1 MRYALIMKNKKLKIL
16 LLTDR
21 LGVGGAETHIISL
34 CKALEERGHSV
45 TVASSGGTLADK
57 IRHVRI
63 DLSSRSIF
71 RLVKERFKLSRL
83 LKEEKFDL
91 IHAHA
96 RLPAFVC
103 YPLAKKYRS
112 AFLTTVHARFK
123 ADPIRRRLSRWGERT
138 CAVSEDLK
146 FYLTDRYS
154 VSPYNVTVIE
164 NGIDTEYFSTVSPLS
179 DSDGSKKIKKLEK
192 STQNTPFD
200 TTKRENLPF
209 DTTKRENL
217 PLNTTKR
224 EKSPLNTTKREKS
237 PFFSITFISRL
248 DKDCSLSAFL
258 LCDVLEALRERFG
271 DVRLKI
277 GGGGEMLSALKK
289 RAAEINKRV
298 GMEAISVFGELDGS
312 KELLSESDIFVGV
325 SRAAIEA
332 AAMGVPVVISGN
344 EGYLGR
350 MTENN
355 YRYAKTSNFCAR
367 GDKKPTAELLEKDI
381 SFVIENYSE
390 AKNDARSL
398 LFRVADELDIRNIAK
413 KTEDF
418 YYLGIEADRQ
428 RNIKFAETMLF
439 GYYGYRN
446 LGDDAMLKS
455 AIERAKERFGESVG
469 VFAYKPKRAERD
481 FSVKCMSRKNPFSLF
496 FGMLHAK
503 RVIFG
508 GGTLFQC
515 STSKRSLIFYIC
527 VLRMAQKMKKRTE
540 LWANGIG
547 DIGEGRLKKIL
558 INTLKRC
565 DRIGVRDEF
574 SFKILKDELGEK
586 EIILEKDLALS
597 LGRATRERAEF
608 LVKKAMR
615 GSEKDF
621 FIVSVKRK
629 MAGDERFELE
639 NEIKKEKMKNRVPIF
654 VVCSPND
661 IFATERAVKRFGGG
675 MLENVTFSDMLGIAP
690 MAKRVISARYH
701 PLVAARASGVE
712 VKAIGR
718 DSKLKEF

>member
-34 CKALEERGHSV
+34 CKALEERGHTV
-45 TVASSGGTLADK
+45 TVASSGGALAK
-57 IRHVRI
+57 EIRHVMI

-71 RLVKERFKLSRL
+71 RLAKERVKLSRL

-103 YPLAKKYRS
+103 SSLAKKYRC
-112 AFLTTVHARFK
+112 AFFTTVHARFK

-164 NGIDTEYFSTVSPLS
+164 NGIDTEYFSAVSPLS
-179 DSDGSKKIKKLEK
+179 DSDGSKKIKSLKK
-192 STQNTPFD
+192 NTPC
-200 TTKRENLPF
+200 TPF
-209 DTTKRENL
+209 
-217 PLNTTKR
+217 NTTKW
-224 EKSPLNTTKREKS
+224 EKSPLNTIKREKS
-237 PFFSITFISRL
+237 PFYSISFISRL

-258 LCDVLEALRERFG
+258 LCEILEPLRERFG

-289 RAAEINKRV
+289 RAAEINKRA
-298 GMEAISVFGELDGS
+298 GGEVVSILGTLDGS

-350 MTENN
+350 LTEKN

-367 GDKKPTAELLEKDI
+367 GEKKPTTALLEKDI
-381 SFVIENYSE
+381 SFIIENYSDV
-390 AKNDARSL
+390 KNDAKSL
-398 LFRVADELDIRNIAK
+398 FFTVADGFDIRNTAK

-418 YYLGIEADRQ
+418 YYSGIEADRQ

-446 LGDDAMLKS
+446 LGDDALLKS
-455 AIERAKERFGESVG
+455 AIERAKERFGGSVG
-469 VFAYKPKRAERD
+469 AFAHKPKRAERD

-496 FGMLHAK
+496 FGMLRAK

-527 VLRMAQKMKKRTE
+527 VLRLAQKMKKRTE

-547 DIGEGRLKKIL
+547 EIGEGRLKKIL
-558 INTLKRC
+558 INTLKGC
-565 DRIGVRDEF
+565 DRIGVRDEI
-574 SFKILKDELGEK
+574 SFKMLKNAMGDK

-597 LGRATRERAEF
+597 LERATRERAEF

-629 MAGDERFELE
+629 MSGDERFELE

-661 IFATERAVKRFGGG
+661 IFATEREIKRFGGG
-675 MLENVTFSDMLGIAP
+675 MLENVSFSDLLAIAP

-701 PLVAARASGVE
+701 PLVAARESGVE
-712 VKAIGR
+712 VRAIGR